1 MTPRQKQVLTCVQQG
16 LSNKLIARQLKI
28 SEATV
33 KAYVSVLLAIY
44 EVRTRQQLLLITMTK
59 KEWVGLTDDEI
70 EEIFKTCTMFN
81 TPVYFA
87 SQIEAKLKEKN
98 EAT

>member
-1 MTPRQKQVLTCVQQG
+1 MTDKEVMQMALDWFHWFQHGTNPNGAHVLEVE
-16 LSNKLIARQLKI
+16 
-28 SEATV
+28 EA
-33 KAYVSVLLAIY
+33 I
-44 EVRTRQQLLLITMTK
+44 RTRLAQPE

-70 EEIFKTCTMFN
+70 EKIFKTCTMFN

-98 EAT
+98 SD